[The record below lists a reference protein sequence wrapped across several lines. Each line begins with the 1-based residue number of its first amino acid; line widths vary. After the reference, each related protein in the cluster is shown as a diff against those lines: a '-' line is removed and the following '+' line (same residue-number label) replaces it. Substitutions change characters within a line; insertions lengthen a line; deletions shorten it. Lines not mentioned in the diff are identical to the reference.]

1 MSLTPEQIAAIE
13 ARARADAD
21 ADLQR
26 LAAAGYSPEQ
36 IKAMASELAYERA
49 IQSWNAHAHEYTSG
63 RQEHSPVEPSPAA
76 KPWWKFW

>member
-21 ADLQR
+21 VQR
-26 LAAAGYSPEQ
+26 LAAAGYLPEQ

-49 IQSWNAHAHEYTSG
+49 IQSWNTHAHEYTSET
-63 RQEHSPVEPSPAA
+63 QEQSPVEPSPAA
-76 KPWWKFW
+76 KPWWKF